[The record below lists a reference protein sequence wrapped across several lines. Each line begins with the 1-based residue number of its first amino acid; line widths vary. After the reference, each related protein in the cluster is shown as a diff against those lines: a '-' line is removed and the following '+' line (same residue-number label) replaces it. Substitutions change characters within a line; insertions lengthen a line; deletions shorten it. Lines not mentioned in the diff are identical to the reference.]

1 MNTRKY
7 RRSRGKLDRKSH
19 IRHRRK
25 SHRRH
30 HRRYSKK
37 LVGGDENPLTK
48 VQNAL
53 ADAGSAVTDTIIE
66 HPLSEKVLKSVGHA
80 KNAVEALGP
89 TAVEKSRDADKHVT
103 KIATKITSL
112 KKNHDSNRNK
122 DAKEMNK
129 LTQTYHKA
137 KQSASSLKTAAQAHL
152 AKARVVKAPAK
163 APVVK
168 APVVKAPVVKAP
180 VVKAHVVKA
189 PVVKAPAKA
198 PVIKAPIK
206 APAKAPANAHI
217 MNAPLAKARPNAPPK
232 APHQM

>member
-53 ADAGSAVTDTIIE
+53 ADAGSAVTYTITE
-66 HPLSEKVLKSVGHA
+66 HPISEKVLKAAGHA

-152 AKARVVKAPAK
+152 AKARVVKAPTK

-168 APVVKAPVVKAP
+168 APTKAPVVKAP
-180 VVKAHVVKA
+180 TKA
-189 PVVKAPAKA
+189 PVV
-198 PVIKAPIK
+198 KAPIK
-206 APAKAPANAHI
+206 APAKAPANA
-217 MNAPLAKARPNAPPK
+217 PPKARPNAPPK